1 MAILPRST
9 SSTVPAGPAEAGT
22 KPPGRFAA
30 LNWTTV
36 TFVAFLLLV
45 PAVATEYWLS
55 AIILPVLVLSLAGIG
70 LNLKTGYAGQVSV
83 GAGGFMA
90 VGAYGMFC
98 FAIHGNVLNFP
109 LAMLLG
115 GMMAAVAGFLFGL
128 PSSRIKGFYVMV
140 TTLAAQFFIEWLFTK
155 VAWFYNYG
163 SVPTISL
170 PPMTFFGLDIND
182 DPVVRYYYTVF
193 VVLGLTWVASNLIR
207 SPVGR
212 NWMAIRDMD
221 TAAGVIGIDSKKSK
235 ILVFTVSGFFLGIA
249 GALWAFIF
257 LGTTSTLS
265 FDITRSFQILFII
278 IIGGM
283 SSIRGNYIGAAFI
296 YLLPITI
303 DYLVKTF
310 LGGTLDPG
318 FLSNVNKIIFGSLI
332 IFFLIKEPDGIDK
345 LIRSLASKR
354 RTARGRS

>member
-1 MAILPRST
+1 MAPPPE
-9 SSTVPAGPAEAGT
+9 SSESVTPSAQSDVSARPAGRRSGVNA
-22 KPPGRFAA
+22 
-30 LNWTTV
+30 TTV

-45 PAVATEYWLS
+45 PLVANEYWLS

-98 FAIHGNVLNFP
+98 FAIHADVLNFP

-115 GMMAAVAGFLFGL
+115 GFMAAIAGFLFGL

-170 PPMTFFGLDIND
+170 PPMTFFGLDING
-182 DPVVRYYYTVF
+182 DPVIRYYYTVF

-207 SPVGR
+207 SPTGR

-221 TAAGVIGIDSKKSK
+221 TAAGVIGIDSKRSK
-235 ILVFTVSGFFLGIA
+235 ILAFTVGGFFLGIA

-257 LGTTSTLS
+257 LGTASTLS

-310 LGGTLDPG
+310 LGGSLDPG

-332 IFFLIKEPDGIDK
+332 VLFLIKEPDGIDK
-345 LIRSLASKR
+345 LIRNFASKR
-354 RTARGRS
+354 RVARGRS